1 MTVAEERLLLIW
13 VWGMGHGKRKYIINS
28 VEVIDPNLYQSIAM
42 TLIRIPPSWHVSE
55 NRVTPEAAFY
65 NRRRFLKNTI
75 AASLGM
81 TALPLSGCDTTR
93 GNPPSATSYPQYP
106 NLIRNPNFINVK
118 RPITD
123 ESLSSR
129 FNNFYEFGTGKG
141 IWKAAQALPIE
152 DWKVEVTGLVK
163 NPRVYDLDDLTR
175 KFPLEERVYRFR
187 CVEAWAMV
195 VPWVGFPMKLLV
207 KDVEPTSQAKYVRFT
222 SYYNEKISLGP
233 KWLPFTSVPW
243 PYTEGLRLD
252 EMNNDLAFFATGIYG
267 HSLPKQHGAPIR
279 AVIPWKYGF
288 KGAKSIV
295 KIEFLAEQPPTF
307 WNTIDSHEYKFEAN
321 VNPNVPHPRWSQAT
335 EKIMGKG
342 ASFTWEKQPTI
353 IYNGYGEFVASLYS

>member
-1 MTVAEERLLLIW
+1 
-13 VWGMGHGKRKYIINS
+13 
-28 VEVIDPNLYQSIAM
+28 M
-42 TLIRIPPSWHVSE
+42 TLIRILQSWQIPE
-55 NRVTPEAAFY
+55 TEVTPETVFY
-65 NRRRFLKNTI
+65 NRRRFLKNLI
-75 AASLGM
+75 GAGLGV
-81 TALPLSGCDTTR
+81 TALPLASCDTTT
-93 GNPPSATSYPQYP
+93 GVPPSASNYATYP
-106 NLIRNPNFINVK
+106 NLIHNPQFADAN

-123 ESLSSR
+123 EYLSSR

-141 IWKAAQALPIE
+141 IWKAAQALPT
-152 DWKVEVTGLVK
+152 DNWKVEVTGLVN
-163 NPRVYDLDDLTR
+163 NPRTYDLDDLTQ

-207 KDVEPTSQAKYVRFT
+207 KDVEPTSQAKFVIFT

-233 KWLPFTSVPW
+233 KWLPFTTVPW
-243 PYTEGLRLD
+243 PYTEGMRLD
-252 EMNNDLAFFATGIYG
+252 EMTNDLAFFATGIYG
-267 HSLPKQHGAPIR
+267 HALPKQHGAPIR

-295 KIEFLAEQPPTF
+295 KIEFVEKQPTTF
-307 WNTIDSHEYKFEAN
+307 WNAIAPDEYGFEAN

-342 ASFTWEKQPTI
+342 ANFTWEKQPTV
-353 IYNGYGEFVASLYS
+353 IYNGYGEYVASLY